1 MILFDICL
9 VYIGRW
15 QQHLGKFIGKCSVN
29 LTLWVGKGDSFRP
42 LKMYT
47 FMWCQIVSHAEQQPR
62 VLDESHRSSS
72 TFCTFKCVRQFST
85 KYSRTPFPLKPVFY
99 GDLALNFSR
108 KHLSFPLSNFLL
120 PSAKVW
126 ALKVQHHVFNFP
138 AHLSTCRVLERRQ
151 MQFFLTVSSI
161 CRFPQGLL
169 WCTRSRLVLIGNPF
183 FMKTAND
190 LDFFFFSN
198 SDIPSPRL
206 KEKWHST

>member
-1 MILFDICL
+1 
-9 VYIGRW
+9 
-15 QQHLGKFIGKCSVN
+15 
-29 LTLWVGKGDSFRP
+29 
-42 LKMYT
+42 MYT

-190 LDFFFFSN
+190 LDFFFFFQLRHTLPETEGKMTFNLDSPSIN
-198 SDIPSPRL
+198 VLQIPWTWEAGPAAASAGVPPGSHTYGEGGSL
-206 KEKWHST
+206 PL